1 MASEMR
7 NPLSA
12 IIQCGDWIGTSLSEF
27 GGESQNVTIP
37 RELVDGYVDAAQ
49 TIVLCAQH
57 QKRTIDDI
65 LTLSKLDSD
74 LLFVTPVE
82 VQPISVIRIAL
93 KMFDSEL
100 QKSDVELRF
109 HVDPSYSNLAVDWV
123 KLDPSRF
130 LQVLINLTTNAIKF
144 TQTETKRKIS
154 ISIGASIE
162 PPPGRNGI
170 EYLPRSSNRKD
181 LSLGAAWGTGEIVYL
196 YVEVEDTGRGLDEDE
211 RNLLFRRF
219 SQASPRTHV
228 QYGGS
233 GLGLFISRELT
244 ELQGGQIGVA
254 SKAGVGSTFAFY
266 LRARRCNPPEDRSRM
281 ASQSIDMRAQYKIIS
296 PAALARLQTGSTLPT
311 PQEKATQPV
320 APKHVLIVE
329 DNVVNQKVLSKQLRS
344 AGCTVH
350 VANHGGEALSFL
362 SKTRFWAG
370 NENNGLL
377 LHIILMDLEMPVM
390 NGLACVRR
398 IRELQKEGVITR
410 HVPVIAVTANARS
423 EQIATAKESG
433 MDSVVTKPFRIP
445 ELLPEMERQV
455 RRGETS

>member
-1 MASEMR
+1 M
-7 NPLSA
+7 
-12 IIQCGDWIGTSLSEF
+12 
-27 GGESQNVTIP
+27 
-37 RELVDGYVDAAQ
+37 
-49 TIVLCAQH
+49 
-57 QKRTIDDI
+57 
-65 LTLSKLDSD
+65 
-74 LLFVTPVE
+74 
-82 VQPISVIRIAL
+82 
-93 KMFDSEL
+93 
-100 QKSDVELRF
+100 
-109 HVDPSYSNLAVDWV
+109 
-123 KLDPSRF
+123 
-130 LQVLINLTTNAIKF
+130 LINLTTNAIKF
-144 TQTETKRKIS
+144 TQIETKRKIS

-281 ASQSIDMRAQYKIIS
+281 TSQSVDMRAQYKIIS

-329 DNVVNQKVLSKQLRS
+329 DNIVNQKVLSKQLRS

-390 NGLACVRR
+390 NGLTCVKR

-455 RRGETS
+455 RRREGRPVELERSSFAPD